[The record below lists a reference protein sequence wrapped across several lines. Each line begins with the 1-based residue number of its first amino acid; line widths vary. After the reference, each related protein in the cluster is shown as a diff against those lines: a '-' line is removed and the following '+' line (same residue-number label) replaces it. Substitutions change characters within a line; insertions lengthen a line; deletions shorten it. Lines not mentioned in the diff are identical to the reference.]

1 MASPVQRSRAEQ
13 RLRNVST
20 AMDRASGYTLGNI
33 NATPAA
39 VTLRRGRDHS
49 IGSSSTL
56 GRTPSLR
63 EASLTRGG
71 GGARDRYEYY

>member
-1 MASPVQRSRAEQ
+1 MATGLAIQRSRAEQ

-33 NATPAA
+33 NATPAS
-39 VTLRRGRDHS
+39 VTLRRGRDGS
-49 IGSSSTL
+49 ISTL

-71 GGARDRYEYY
+71 GGARER

>member
-1 MASPVQRSRAEQ
+1 MATGLAIQRSRAEQ

-49 IGSSSTL
+49 TGGTLGSTL

-71 GGARDRYEYY
+71 GGARER